1 MIDDLPEPIAFAE
14 IPHDSIIAISTYG
27 CIKTKDDKYHFEA
40 GLEACM
46 QALTPKIVLVY
57 GAMAEKIFGMA
68 KGDKKGVPL
77 PFFTQLFVYYI
88 MTGTGS
94 EYPLASQVRLEKPT
108 FCYIPNK
115 IGCSYIAKVGFFAFI
130 GVKMAKK
137 TEKTDNSVPNPLVES
152 GVEKMI
158 RIVRGKQVLLDRDL
172 AALYGVETKRINEQV
187 KRNIERFPEDFC
199 IQLSL
204 EESQLL
210 RSQNAT
216 LEKKGQNL
224 KGKHT
229 KYRSLAFTEQGV
241 AMLSS
246 VLKSESAIKV
256 NIAIMR
262 AFVQLRHLMMG
273 NGGLVNRL
281 SNVEAKDLEQD
292 CRLIGHDEHLLDHDR
307 KFDELFEAMDRGELK
322 SKGLFYNNQEFDAY
336 VFVCN
341 LIRQAKKRIVLVDR
355 YVNEKTL
362 TMMLKREKGVSVTI
376 YTYDKS
382 KVLELD
388 LATYNEQ
395 YPDSPMQVLP
405 SYGMH
410 DRFLFIDDT
419 AYHFGASLKDLGKNT
434 FFFTQEDFT
443 LEEVLKKS
451 KKMRK

>member
-1 MIDDLPEPIAFAE
+1 
-14 IPHDSIIAISTYG
+14 
-27 CIKTKDDKYHFEA
+27 
-40 GLEACM
+40 
-46 QALTPKIVLVY
+46 
-57 GAMAEKIFGMA
+57 
-68 KGDKKGVPL
+68 
-77 PFFTQLFVYYI
+77 
-88 MTGTGS
+88 
-94 EYPLASQVRLEKPT
+94 
-108 FCYIPNK
+108 
-115 IGCSYIAKVGFFAFI
+115 
-130 GVKMAKK
+130 MAKK
-137 TEKTDNSVPNPLVES
+137 TEKTDNLAPNPLMELD
-152 GVEKMI
+152 VEKMI
-158 RIVRGKQVLLDRDL
+158 RVVRGKQVLLDRDI
-172 AALYGVETKRINEQV
+172 ATLYGVETRAINQAV
-187 KRNIERFPEDFC
+187 KRNIERFPDRYCF
-199 IQLSL
+199 QLEKSEL
-204 EESQLL
+204 DNLK
-210 RSQNAT
+210 SQNVISSWGGDRF
-216 LEKKGQNL
+216 KP
-224 KGKHT
+224 
-229 KYRSLAFTEQGV
+229 YVFTEQGF

-246 VLKSESAIKV
+246 VLKSKV
-256 NIAIMR
+256 AVNVSIAIMD
-262 AFVQLRHLMMG
+262 AFVAMRQYLYQ
-273 NGGLVNRL
+273 NGGIVNRL

-292 CRLIGHDEHLLDHDR
+292 SRLTGHDEHLLDHDR

-443 LEEVLKKS
+443 LDEVLKESQKIQAEKES
-451 KKMRK
+451 

>member
-1 MIDDLPEPIAFAE
+1 MLLYAACAVQFKNKKRAAPT
-14 IPHDSIIAISTYG
+14 SYKIIRYRKRLF
-27 CIKTKDDKYHFEA
+27 CELD
-40 GLEACM
+40 
-46 QALTPKIVLVY
+46 
-57 GAMAEKIFGMA
+57 
-68 KGDKKGVPL
+68 
-77 PFFTQLFVYYI
+77 QLFAGYVEYSNSPRGKVLFHKFFSFCKQAEFNRLQGSI
-88 MTGTGS
+88 SFKIDKISAKIADCHNMTY
-94 EYPLASQVRLEKPT
+94 EECIFASRTLCLV
-108 FCYIPNK
+108 
-115 IGCSYIAKVGFFAFI
+115 FFACRRI

-158 RIVRGKQVLLDRDL
+158 QIVRGKQVLLDRDL
-172 AALYGVETKRINEQV
+172 AVLYGVETKYINRAV
-187 KRNIERFPEDFC
+187 KRNPNRFPDEFYFE
-199 IQLSL
+199 LTK
-204 EESQLL
+204 EESL
-210 RSQNAT
+210 RCQDGT
-216 LEKKGQNL
+216 IKTGRGQ
-224 KGKHT
+224 HS
-229 KYRSLAFTEQGV
+229 KYSSYAFTEQGV
-241 AMLSS
+241 AMLSA
-246 VLKSESAIKV
+246 VLHSEKAIRV
-256 NIAIMR
+256 SIDIMK
-262 AFVQLRHLMMG
+262 AFVAMRHFILQ
-273 NGGLVNRL
+273 NGGFINRL
-281 SNVEAKDLEQD
+281 SNVEAKLFDQ
-292 CRLIGHDEHLLDHDR
+292 DR
-307 KFDELFEAMDRGELK
+307 KNVEYEHKFDTIFEALDRGELK

-336 VFVCN
+336 VFVCA

-355 YVNEKTL
+355 YVTEKTL

-382 KVLELD
+382 KVLEVD